1 MASHL
6 FVKPHR
12 RLPAEDTFTQRIID
26 RGYAVAVFG
35 CGMVAD
41 GLEYLGLRIRAAW
54 RARR

>member
-1 MASHL
+1 M
-6 FVKPHR
+6 KPHR